1 MRVLFVTQFFPPET
15 GAGANRAGA
24 MADALR
30 ERFELQVATLE
41 PGYPDPSHFASGAG
55 AASDAGRGYPV
66 ARRPAFPPHGAS
78 LAGRALREIA
88 MSIGLVAGAG
98 GPKPD
103 LVLVSTP
110 SMFLGPVAF
119 WAARLRGARFAWDV
133 RDLTWV
139 YAQESTSRG
148 GAARALLGALGGVM
162 RWHLRRADLV
172 IGATA
177 GLSRVLAR
185 DGVAAPKLVTL
196 PNGVTR
202 DLLASFADEPPR
214 TPPARPRVTYVG
226 LMGYN
231 HGLDTLLDA
240 AEKLPQADFVLV
252 GDGPERASLAAR
264 IANGGPRNV
273 RLEPYATDRDT
284 LARHYCDSDV
294 LVSHTRS
301 TPTLDEIVYPAKTFE
316 YFATRRPVVHAGAGW
331 AAELLRERD
340 IALIV
345 PPGDPAALARGIEQ
359 VLAAPD
365 AARARAARAR
375 EFVAREHC
383 REEMLRTF
391 ASELERRFST
401 RSRP

>member
-1 MRVLFVTQFFPPET
+1 MTDVRVLFVTQFFPPET
-15 GAGANRAGA
+15 AAGANRAGA
-24 MADALR
+24 IAEALC
-30 ERFELQVATLE
+30 ERFELRVATLE
-41 PGYPDPSHFASGAG
+41 PGYPDPSHFVPGAG
-55 AASDAGRGYPV
+55 VASDAARGYPV
-66 ARRPAFPPHGAS
+66 ARRAAFPPHGSS

-88 MSIGLVAGAG
+88 MSIGLATGAG
-98 GPKPD
+98 GPKPG

-139 YAQESTSRG
+139 YAKESTTRG
-148 GAARALLGALGGVM
+148 GAARGLLGVLGAIM

-185 DGVAAPKLVTL
+185 EGVAAAKLITL

-202 DLLASFADEPPR
+202 ELLASFPEEPAR
-214 TPPARPRVTYVG
+214 TPPSRPRVTYVG

-231 HGLDTLLDA
+231 HGLETLLDA
-240 AEKLPQADFVLV
+240 AEKLPQAEFVLV
-252 GDGPERASLAAR
+252 GDGPERAALAAR
-264 IANGGPRNV
+264 LANGGPKNV
-273 RLEPYATDRDT
+273 RLEPYATDRAT
-284 LARHYCDSDV
+284 LARHYRDSDV

-316 YFATRRPVVHAGAGW
+316 YFATRRPVVHAGTGW

-340 IALIV
+340 IAVIV
-345 PPGDPAALARGIEQ
+345 PPGDAAALVGGIEQ

-365 AARARAARAR
+365 VARARAARAR
-375 EFVAREHC
+375 EFVANEHC
-383 REEMLRTF
+383 REDLLRTF
-391 ASELERRFST
+391 VSDLERRFEK
-401 RSRP
+401 P

>member
-1 MRVLFVTQFFPPET
+1 VRVLFVTQFFPPET

-24 MADALR
+24 IAEALH
-30 ERFELQVATLE
+30 ERFELRVATLE
-41 PGYPDPSHFASGAG
+41 PGYPHPSHFTSGAG
-55 AASDAGRGYPV
+55 AASDVGRGYPV
-66 ARRPAFPPHGAS
+66 RRRPTFPPHGAS

-88 MSIGLVAGAG
+88 MSVGLVNGAG
-98 GPKPD
+98 GPRPD

-119 WAARLRGARFAWDV
+119 WFARRQGARFAWDV

-139 YAQESTSRG
+139 YARESTARG
-148 GAARALLGALGGVM
+148 GAARALLGLLGGIM

-185 DGVAAPKLVTL
+185 DGVAAAKLVTL

-202 DLLASFADEPPR
+202 ELLARFPEEPAR
-214 TPPARPRVTYVG
+214 TPATRPRVTYVG

-240 AEKLPQADFVLV
+240 AEKLPQAEFVLV
-252 GDGPERASLAAR
+252 GDGPERAALAAR
-264 IANGGPRNV
+264 LANGGPGNV
-273 RLEPYATDRDT
+273 RLKPYATDRET
-284 LARHYCDSDV
+284 LARHYRDSDV

-316 YFATRRPVVHAGAGW
+316 YFATRRPVVHAGRGW

-340 IALIV
+340 LAVIV
-345 PPGDPAALARGIEQ
+345 PPGDALALAQGIEQ

-365 AARARAARAR
+365 IARQRAARAR
-375 EFVAREHC
+375 EFVAHEHC
-383 REEMLRTF
+383 REQLLQAFVREIDK
-391 ASELERRFST
+391 RFGQ
-401 RSRP
+401 P